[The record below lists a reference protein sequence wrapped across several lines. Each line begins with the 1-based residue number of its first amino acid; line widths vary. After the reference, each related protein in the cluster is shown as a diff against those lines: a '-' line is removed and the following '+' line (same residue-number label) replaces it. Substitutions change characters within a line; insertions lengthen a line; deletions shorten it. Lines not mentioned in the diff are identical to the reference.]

1 MAKCKFLLVLEQLA
15 TDTAF
20 TCTKIL
26 VNLYLRNCTALD
38 IGGSLT
44 CVMILGAD
52 VSMVKT

>member
-1 MAKCKFLLVLEQLA
+1 VAKCKFLLVLEQLA